1 MKSNTIYPDSYDK
14 KRVSEQNTLKQL
26 MRKNFGNENVVNA
39 FYNLLQEDASIQG
52 FKDWLQGKLDELN
65 KDDKRVYDMPTDYR
79 AFMLED
85 LLTELGVEF

>member
-1 MKSNTIYPDSYDK
+1 MTVSKLRKILKEETDLYKFTDDERSYDNLIDYAIDE
-14 KRVSEQNTLKQL
+14 VLKGV
-26 MRKNFGNENVVNA
+26 KN
-39 FYNLLQEDASIQG
+39 
-52 FKDWLQGKLDELN
+52 WLQGKLDELN